1 MIEDAAL
8 LRRYAQESSE
18 EAFAEFVRRYFD
30 LVYSAAVRRTNGDT
44 HLAADVSQLVF
55 TSVARNSASLANHA
69 MLEAWLYAATR
80 NAALNALRAEKRRRA
95 RESEAHTMHESASS
109 SEVAP
114 DWGQLRPVLDAAI
127 DELDTHD
134 REAVLLRFFQSRPFA
149 EVAAT
154 LRTSEDT
161 ARKRVERA
169 VEKLHLL
176 LVRRGITSTTAAL
189 AVLLTTEGVTAA
201 PASLVA
207 NTTAAAMAGAAA
219 TGGGA
224 LGILAFMNT
233 AKITAGVTGV
243 LAVIAIG
250 FGVHQYAKSRATET
264 SLAAM
269 TQERDGLSAR
279 LRGLEKQL
287 ETKMT
292 ATQVATPATNAADRA
307 KTSEEARITAG
318 SDAAGASEA
327 ALDKLVA
334 GNPELQRLYVQQ
346 QTIRLRARYGPFYRS
361 VGLTPAQIEQFEKVM
376 AVFAQASIDVPTV
389 AVAQGL
395 QKNDPAVATLMQQAL
410 DQKTQD
416 LRAVLGGSSYDE
428 LQQYER
434 TRSMRD
440 VATSL
445 ASELYYT
452 DTPLTADQA
461 DQLTQIVDA
470 SRGSQKGPVNWD
482 FIVARAQSKAVL
494 SPPQL
499 AVLAEKKAQIDLGA
513 RIYAL
518 TKSWR
523 SQTNATGTK
532 GANSAS
538 TSPGR

>member
-18 EAFAEFVRRYFD
+18 EAFAEFVRRYFN

-44 HLAADVSQLVF
+44 HLAADVSQIVF
-55 TSVARNSASLANHA
+55 TSVARNSASLANHSMIA
-69 MLEAWLYAATR
+69 GWLYAATR

-95 RESEAHTMHESASS
+95 RESEAYIMHESSS
-109 SEVAP
+109 APEVAP
-114 DWGQLRPVLDAAI
+114 DWRQLRPVLDAAI
-127 DELDTHD
+127 DELDTRD

-149 EVAAT
+149 DVAAK

-189 AVLLTTEGVTAA
+189 AAVLTTEGVTAA

-207 NTTAAAMAGAAA
+207 TTTTAAIAGAAA
-219 TGGGA
+219 TGSGA
-224 LGILAFMNT
+224 LGILTFMNT

-250 FGVHQYAKSRATET
+250 FGVHQYAKSRATEA

-269 TQERDGLSAR
+269 THERDGLSAR

-292 ATQVATPATNAADRA
+292 AALVSTPATNAADRA
-307 KTSEEARITAG
+307 KTSEVARTTAG
-318 SDAAGASEA
+318 SEVPGASEA

-346 QTIRLRARYGPFYRS
+346 QTIRLRARYGPFYKS
-361 VGLTPAQIEQFEKVM
+361 AGLTPAQIEQFEKVM
-376 AVFAQASIDVPTV
+376 TVYAQASIDVPTV

-395 QKNDPAVATLMQQAL
+395 QKNDPAVATLMRQAL

-416 LRAVLGGSSYDE
+416 LRAVLGGASYDE
-428 LQQYER
+428 LQQFER

-440 VATSL
+440 IATSL

-452 DTPLTADQA
+452 DSPLTADQA

-470 SRGSQKGPVNWD
+470 SRGSHKGPVNWD
-482 FIVARAQSKAVL
+482 FIVAQAQTKAVL
-494 SPPQL
+494 TPPQL

-518 TKSWR
+518 TQSWR
-523 SQTNATGTK
+523 SQTNATETK

-538 TSPGR
+538 TSP